1 MAQEDVC
8 QSWDMDHPPAG
19 PQEPTHSCLWHVGP
33 GPHVFVGAALG
44 ALTHSV
50 AWDAC
55 ARRGEGVLPVT
66 VHTAL
71 VVVVWVGGGQARA
84 ASSQNPGIWPRRT
97 SGKEP
102 PFLGGALA
110 PSWG

>member
-19 PQEPTHSCLWHVGP
+19 PQEPTQSCPWHMGP

-50 AWDAC
+50 AWDVC

-84 ASSQNPGIWPRRT
+84 ASSQNPGI
-97 SGKEP
+97 
-102 PFLGGALA
+102 
-110 PSWG
+110 